1 MSMANGLYKDEPR
14 WYVMRAYKNEKTAEA
29 HLLDEKYGLE
39 HFIPKEKVLRTI
51 KGRKV
56 MSLEPV
62 IHSLVFVHASQR
74 KIVEFKLNYYNDLQF
89 VTWKTEE
96 ELIYLTVPDKEMS
109 NFIEMCKQ
117 TEKEV
122 HFYKIGEINQNK
134 DKLDIAKGKRVR
146 VNGGPCDQL
155 EGYFMKVGKKR
166 GRQFVVIILD
176 LLAVSAEIEPDY
188 LEIIE

>member
-1 MSMANGLYKDEPR
+1 M
-14 WYVMRAYKNEKTAEA
+14 
-29 HLLDEKYGLE
+29 
-39 HFIPKEKVLRTI
+39 
-51 KGRKV
+51 
-56 MSLEPV
+56 
-62 IHSLVFVHASQR
+62 
-74 KIVEFKLNYYNDLQF
+74 
-89 VTWKTEE
+89 
-96 ELIYLTVPDKEMS
+96 
-109 NFIEMCKQ
+109 
-117 TEKEV
+117 

-146 VNGGPCDQL
+146 VNGGPFDQL